1 MKKVSVIVP
10 VYNTEKYLYRCI
22 ESILDQTYKMLEL
35 ILIDDGST
43 DSSGIICDEVA
54 QKDTRVKVLHKKNE
68 GAGEARNCGINIAQG
83 EYICFVDSDDYIS
96 SRYIEIM
103 LHAAEKYDCGIVQ
116 CDFLFGNEEN
126 YSFIEE
132 EKEDEEPVVLDNREA
147 FETRKTKIIICAK
160 LYKVELFNN
169 IRYPKLSIHDDEFIT
184 YKLIYNSK
192 NIALLSRALY
202 YYYNSNGSIM
212 RTKKEYY
219 PENFIEAYDERIEY
233 FRDKNEKQLELIS
246 YKEKCVRL
254 AQIYGKCIGDKNNK
268 NDKKH
273 LLKLYHEDY
282 KIAKKARMSRK
293 EALFLKAFL
302 ICPRL
307 MSVMMRHIGFA

>member
-10 VYNTEKYLYRCI
+10 VYNTEKYLHRCI

-132 EKEDEEPVVLDNREA
+132 ENLTTLLCLLYEVPGQVLLHAQLHFLSHKSHN
-147 FETRKTKIIICAK
+147 ICPA
-160 LYKVELFNN
+160 
-169 IRYPKLSIHDDEFIT
+169 I
-184 YKLIYNSK
+184 
-192 NIALLSRALY
+192 
-202 YYYNSNGSIM
+202 
-212 RTKKEYY
+212 
-219 PENFIEAYDERIEY
+219 
-233 FRDKNEKQLELIS
+233 
-246 YKEKCVRL
+246 
-254 AQIYGKCIGDKNNK
+254 
-268 NDKKH
+268 
-273 LLKLYHEDY
+273 
-282 KIAKKARMSRK
+282 
-293 EALFLKAFL
+293 LFLPL
-302 ICPRL
+302 L
-307 MSVMMRHIGFA
+307 